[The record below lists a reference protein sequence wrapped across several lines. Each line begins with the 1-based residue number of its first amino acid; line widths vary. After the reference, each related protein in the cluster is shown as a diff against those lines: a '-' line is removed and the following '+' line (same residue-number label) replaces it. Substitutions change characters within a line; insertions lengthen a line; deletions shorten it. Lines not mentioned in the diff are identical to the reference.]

1 MLFNSFEFIF
11 VFLPIVFILYFG
23 LSKLRLVRLATA
35 VLTLASII
43 FYGYWNFIYV
53 PLIIAS
59 FTFNFFVGSQLCKVA
74 KLYEKQRLE
83 KGYANKKR
91 GLLAFGIAANIL
103 LLCYYKYTDFFIEN
117 FNGIFGANVPLMHI
131 VLPLGISFFTFT
143 QIAFLVDCW
152 RGFVKE
158 RSYINYALFVTYF
171 PHLLA
176 GPIIHHSEMMPQFAN
191 LRRKKIHYKNLSIGL
206 FLFSMGLFKKVCV
219 ADFFASFVNYGFDEA
234 TVLSVAEAWTSLLAY
249 TFQIYFDFSGY
260 TDMAIG
266 ISYMF
271 NIVLPLNFNSPY
283 KACCVGEF
291 WHRWHMTLSR
301 FLRDYIYIPLGG
313 NRVGNVRLYANIFAV
328 FLIGGIW
335 HGAGWTFVVW
345 GCMHG
350 FIMMCE
356 KFYQSHF
363 PKMNKVLA
371 WILTF
376 SFLNMTLVFFRATSM
391 EHAFKMFR
399 GLFGL
404 NNDVDFGA
412 KYINMIN
419 EHLNILRYFINDK
432 FTTADGAYNYIW
444 THGAMAFI
452 FALTLVVILA
462 TKNSQEIV
470 AKCRFGW
477 RTLSAIWL
485 MLICVFFT
493 SRDAGVSA
501 FLYFNF

>member
-11 VFLPIVFILYFG
+11 VFLPIIFILYFG
-23 LSKLRLVRLATA
+23 LAKLRLIKLATA
-35 VLTLASII
+35 VLTIASIV

-53 PLIIAS
+53 PLIVAS
-59 FTFNFFVGSQLCKVA
+59 FTFNFFIG
-74 KLYEKQRLE
+74 QRLCE
-83 KGYANKKR
+83 QVKNSQKKHKS
-91 GLLAFGIAANIL
+91 LLAFGIISNIA

-117 FNGIFGANVPLMHI
+117 FNGIFGADVPLMHI

-152 RGFVKE
+152 RGFVREK
-158 RSYINYALFVTYF
+158 SFINYALFVTYF

-176 GPIIHHSEMMPQFAN
+176 GPIIHHAEMMPQFAN
-191 LRRKKIHYKNLSIGL
+191 LRRKKIHYKNISIGI

-219 ADFFASFVNYGFDEA
+219 ADFFAHFANYGFDSA
-234 TVLSVAEAWTSLLAY
+234 SNLSLLDAWVSSLSY
-249 TFQIYFDFSGY
+249 TFELYFDFSGY

-283 KACCVGEF
+283 KATNIGDF

-313 NRVGNVRLYANIFAV
+313 NRVGEARLYVNLFLV

-335 HGAGWTFVVW
+335 HGAGWTFVIW

-350 FIMMCE
+350 IGIVIAR
-356 KFYQSHF
+356 FYSLHF
-363 PKMNKVLA
+363 GKMNKILA
-371 WILTF
+371 WFITF
-376 SFLNMTLVFFRATSM
+376 NFVNIAWIFFRANDINS
-391 EHAFKMFR
+391 AFKVLGAMFSLEN
-399 GLFGL
+399 GFSLSTDFIAKI
-404 NNDVDFGA
+404 NDS
-412 KYINMIN
+412 
-419 EHLNILRYFINDK
+419 LSILVYFINNK
-432 FTTADGAYNYIW
+432 LVSASGVYNFIW
-444 THGAMAFI
+444 VHSFI
-452 FALTLVVILA
+452 FALFFIIFLA
-462 TKNSQEIV
+462 VLLAKNSQELVLKAGFSKKTMLWLWIMLALV
-470 AKCRFGW
+470 F
-477 RTLSAIWL
+477 LS
-485 MLICVFFT
+485 